1 MRVITLIFSALFCLP
16 NLAWA
21 DCDLITKFAY
31 KTKGL
36 EVAFDNQSIGKYSEV
51 IWNFGDGTN
60 STTNA
65 SLHKY
70 ATPGEYKFSVS
81 VKTSEGCSST
91 YEGKVYVF
99 DNTSEA
105 KTVQP
110 VIVAASVKNDPKSF
124 SNNTTIEFSVLTDSN
139 VQVGVYDL
147 NGKLVKNVVS
157 GKMIAGKQVLPFNA
171 EGLPAG
177 MYLVS
182 MKADDQV
189 VTHKITVL

>member
-16 NLAWA
+16 NFAWA

-36 EVAFDNQSIGKYSEV
+36 EVAFDNQSIGKYSEI

-60 STTNA
+60 STTNV
-65 SLHKY
+65 SSHKY
-70 ATPGEYKFSVS
+70 ATAGEYKFSVS
-81 VKTSEGCSST
+81 VKTPEGCSST

-105 KTVQP
+105 KTIQP
-110 VIVAASVKNDPKSF
+110 VIVAASVKNYPEPFNGST
-124 SNNTTIEFSVLTDSN
+124 NIEFSVLTDSN

-147 NGKLVKNVVS
+147 NGKLVKNVAS
-157 GKMIAGKQVLPFNA
+157 GKMAAGKQVLPFNA

-177 MYLVS
+177 VYLVR
-182 MKADDQV
+182 MEADAQV